1 MDFRRQTLASN
12 GGSSQPQPLVPSS
25 AVKKVGRLGPA
36 RQSLAPSQIQ
46 SRTSILGV
54 SNSQENAPHSMM
66 GSRKSTMPGKM
77 GDRDQLMS
85 ASRGD
90 GGIYGRTPQMN
101 RGIPGSVRRSSVF
114 TSNSQGRTSMAPG
127 VYSTA
132 YKDPRPLRDK
142 VFQSNCMRNVN
153 EYLISVRYPLPLT
166 AKTLTSPTAKEF
178 QSIFKFLVNDLVDPG
193 AAWGKKFEDD
203 TLSILKD
210 LKYPGMD
217 SVSKTAL
224 TAPGAPQS
232 WPNMLAMLNWL
243 VDLCKAL
250 DNWDDPEIISDP
262 LMIPAT
268 ELLLD
273 YPNLDDRL
281 LWDFAAKTY
290 SQWFDGEAEEFDEAE
305 QELEHAYDR
314 MASAT
319 VAECEKLEREIQKRN
334 VEIQQLHAQEPPLK
348 KLEDEYVQLMSDK
361 NKFISFLDQQGQKI
375 EKIRLRISKV
385 KEAVIGQEAEL
396 EARQSELARIEQAV
410 AAQNLTPDEVQR
422 MNHERDSLT
431 RSLEDLRNK
440 ISEASQFAYDQEMVV
455 TKSMDRF
462 EGLLTDYNSLAHQ
475 IGLLD
480 SSLDVP
486 SLAADV
492 NYNLDIDLGAEEL
505 EEMKAVGVRMRS
517 IIWQALQTCRETF
530 RQEALGLGNGTIAL
544 EDEFDKLGQSVE
556 RQKEEVGNL
565 EVRLKIVHNQAED
578 AQSQIASENSD
589 TNKIITQLETEV
601 TNMLAASQQGVLST
615 QSQLESTR
623 IAFKELRHK
632 TALFQDSVVAEVG
645 EHIDAIIKAK
655 EHTANSLKSIRALA
669 ETQ

>member
-217 SVSKTAL
+217 S
-224 TAPGAPQS
+224 
-232 WPNMLAMLNWL
+232 
-243 VDLCKAL
+243 AL

-268 ELLLD
+268 ELPLD

>member
-12 GGSSQPQPLVPSS
+12 GGSSHPQPLVPPS

-54 SNSQENAPHSMM
+54 SNSQENAPHGMM
-66 GSRKSTMPGKM
+66 GSKKSTMPGKM

-127 VYSTA
+127 VYSIA

-250 DNWDDPEIISDP
+250 DNWDDPEVISDP

-268 ELLLD
+268 ELPLD

-319 VAECEKLEREIQKRN
+319 VAECEKLEREIQKRD

-361 NKFISFLDQQGQKI
+361 NKFISFLDQQGQKM

-385 KEAVIGQEAEL
+385 KEAVISQEAEL

-480 SSLDVP
+480 SSLDMP

-492 NYNLDIDLGAEEL
+492 NYNLDVDLGAEEL
-505 EEMKAVGVRMRS
+505 EEVKAVGVRMRS

>member
-1 MDFRRQTLASN
+1 
-12 GGSSQPQPLVPSS
+12 
-25 AVKKVGRLGPA
+25 
-36 RQSLAPSQIQ
+36 
-46 SRTSILGV
+46 
-54 SNSQENAPHSMM
+54 
-66 GSRKSTMPGKM
+66 
-77 GDRDQLMS
+77 
-85 ASRGD
+85 
-90 GGIYGRTPQMN
+90 MN
-101 RGIPGSVRRSSVF
+101 
-114 TSNSQGRTSMAPG
+114 
-127 VYSTA
+127 
-132 YKDPRPLRDK
+132 D
-142 VFQSNCMRNVN
+142 
-153 EYLISVRYPLPLT
+153 
-166 AKTLTSPTAKEF
+166 
-178 QSIFKFLVNDLVDPG
+178 
-193 AAWGKKFEDD
+193 
-203 TLSILKD
+203 
-210 LKYPGMD
+210 
-217 SVSKTAL
+217 
-224 TAPGAPQS
+224 
-232 WPNMLAMLNWL
+232 
-243 VDLCKAL
+243 
-250 DNWDDPEIISDP
+250 
-262 LMIPAT
+262 
-268 ELLLD
+268 
-273 YPNLDDRL
+273 
-281 LWDFAAKTY
+281 
-290 SQWFDGEAEEFDEAE
+290 AE
-305 QELEHAYDR
+305 QATDR

-422 MNHERDSLT
+422 MNHERDSLM